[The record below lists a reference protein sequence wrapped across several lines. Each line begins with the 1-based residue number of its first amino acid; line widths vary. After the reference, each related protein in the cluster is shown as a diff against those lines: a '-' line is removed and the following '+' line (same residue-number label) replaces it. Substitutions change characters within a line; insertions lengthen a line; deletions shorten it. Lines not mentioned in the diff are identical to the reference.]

1 MQNEKNKHSIEA
13 LWKKY
18 QHTLEMLADAL
29 ERLERKPKEIIKEV
43 EKIVEVEQIKEV
55 PVTEFVEVPKIV
67 EVEVVKELTAE
78 QKAVY
83 EQQIADLKHEIE
95 QLKSQQQP
103 NIDYWGR
110 PKTSKKHVDD
120 LTYEQQTEQRYQR
133 LVHEVRSGSLNINSL
148 THAEAEIVNK
158 LLNEQ

>member
-1 MQNEKNKHSIEA
+1 MQNEKNKQSIEA

-18 QHTLEMLADAL
+18 QHTLELLADAL
-29 ERLERKPKEIIKEV
+29 ERLEQKPKEIIKEV

-67 EVEVVKELTAE
+67 EVEVIKELTAE
-78 QKAVY
+78 QTALY
-83 EQQIADLKHEIE
+83 EKQIADLKQEIT
-95 QLKSQQQP
+95 QLKSQQP

-110 PKTSKKHVDD
+110 PKSSTKTVND
-120 LTYEQQTEQRYQR
+120 LTYEQKTEQRYQR
-133 LVHEVRSGSLNINSL
+133 LVQEVKSGNMNINSL

>member
-1 MQNEKNKHSIEA
+1 MQNEKNKQSIDA

-18 QHTLEMLADAL
+18 QHTLELLADAL
-29 ERLERKPKEIIKEV
+29 ERLERKPKEV
-43 EKIVEVEQIKEV
+43 EI

-78 QKAVY
+78 QKAHY
-83 EQQIADLKHEIE
+83 EEQITNLKNEIE
-95 QLKSQQQP
+95 RLKTQTP

-110 PKTSKKHVDD
+110 PKSSTKAVND
-120 LTYEQQTEQRYQR
+120 LTYEQKTEQRYQR
-133 LVHEVRSGSLNINSL
+133 LVQEVKSGNLNINSL

>member
-1 MQNEKNKHSIEA
+1 MQNEKNKQSIDA

-18 QHTLEMLADAL
+18 QHTLELLADAL
-29 ERLERKPKEIIKEV
+29 ERLERKPKEVIKEV
-43 EKIVEVEQIKEV
+43 ERIVEVEQIKEV

-78 QKAVY
+78 QKAHY
-83 EQQIADLKHEIE
+83 EKQIADLRAEID
-95 QLKSQQQP
+95 QLKSQTT

-110 PKTSKKHVDD
+110 PKTSTKSVNDM
-120 LTYEQQTEQRYQR
+120 TYEQKTEQRYQR
-133 LVHEVRSGSLNINSL
+133 LVQEVRSGNLNINSL